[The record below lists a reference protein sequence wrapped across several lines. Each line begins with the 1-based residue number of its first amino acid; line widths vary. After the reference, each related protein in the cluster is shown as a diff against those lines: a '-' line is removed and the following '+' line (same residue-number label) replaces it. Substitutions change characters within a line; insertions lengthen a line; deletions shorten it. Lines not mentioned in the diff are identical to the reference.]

1 MTPPNKTTL
10 TGLRTIA
17 TTPQARLIQNPATQ
31 FPPEQARA
39 VDRAQKPM
47 NDLYRKDAKYGD
59 GSCAF
64 MVMKEQFEG
73 GVGNPP
79 QSPIKNNP
87 KSPIKN
93 NPTLHETK
101 CREYRSAWDDYLP
114 NLPPE
119 AQKRIQEEIQ
129 KMNEAL
135 QWAQQYQNDED
146 PEIPRWARPWKHQL
160 GK

>member
-1 MTPPNKTTL
+1 MTPQDNPSLRK
-10 TGLRTIA
+10 LRTSA
-17 TTPQARLIQNPATQ
+17 TTPEARLIENPETR
-31 FPPEQARA
+31 FPREQAIA
-39 VDRAQKPM
+39 LDEVQAIM
-47 NDLYRKDAKYGD
+47 NELYRKDAEYGD

-79 QSPIKNNP
+79 LSLK
-87 KSPIKN
+87 KG
-93 NPTLHETK
+93 TLHGRK
-101 CREYRSAWDDYLP
+101 CREYRIALTNPLP

-119 AQKRIQEEIQ
+119 AQTRIQEEIQ

-146 PEIPRWARPWKHQL
+146 PAIPKWARPWQNQL

>member
-1 MTPPNKTTL
+1 MTPQNKPNLYPLQTS
-10 TGLRTIA
+10 A
-17 TTPQARLIQNPATQ
+17 TTPEARLIQNPATR
-31 FPPEQARA
+31 FPREQAIA
-39 VDRAQKPM
+39 VDDAQENM
-47 NDLYRKDAKYGD
+47 NDLYRKNAQYGD

-79 QSPIKNNP
+79 
-87 KSPIKN
+87 KSLKKDRLKKD
-93 NPTLHETK
+93 TFHEKK
-101 CREYRSAWDDYLP
+101 CRDYMIALTNHLP

-119 AQKRIQEEIQ
+119 AQTRIQREIQ
-129 KMNEAL
+129 KMTEAL

>member
-1 MTPPNKTTL
+1 MTPPNKPTL
-10 TGLRTIA
+10 TGLRTSA

-31 FPPEQARA
+31 FPPKQARA

-47 NDLYRKDAKYGD
+47 NDLYRKDAAYGD

-79 QSPIKNNP
+79 QSPIPNN
-87 KSPIKN
+87 S
-93 NPTLHETK
+93 TLHEKK

-114 NLPPE
+114 DLPPE

-135 QWAQQYQNDED
+135 QWAQQYRNDED
-146 PEIPRWARPWKHQL
+146 PEIPRWARRWKHQL